1 MRSVMRRFST
11 LRKFTAGH
19 NERPLIVKKFG
30 GTSLN
35 CNRMKNVVDII
46 GRSSESN
53 RMLVVV
59 SAISPEDKLRG
70 TTSLLLKIAN
80 AVLKDEDVN
89 EYMTQLENTHHDVLR
104 NVIQDKTCSFE
115 ASEHVYHEL
124 KSLSGFLDALRVIKE
139 MSPRSMDNIIGV
151 GERLSAG
158 ILACALRSA
167 GLKAQY
173 FDLSSV
179 CKEGVDATLPGYH
192 LHVQKNIGDL
202 LNGKPNGLIPIL
214 TGFMGHFNGGIME
227 TVGRGYSDLTA
238 ALVAAELNA
247 EELQVW
253 KEVSGIF
260 SADPNKVKEA
270 QLLSS
275 VTPMEAAEL
284 TYFGSEVLHPFTM
297 NVAIGKGI
305 PIRIKNTCE
314 PDMPGTAVFPP
325 GMTGEDIDLPYVV
338 KAVTVKKGVNVLSIT
353 PNRMCGNT
361 NTFLVNVFSVLN
373 KHKTIVDLVNISE
386 AQVSIAINKKIV
398 SGVNSLNAILED
410 LSDFADSNVRDDR
423 AILSIIG
430 QGIVGRKGVAAQ
442 MFTSLAE
449 AGVNIEMISQGASE
463 VNVSCVVCENEVDGA
478 MEAAHRGLILT
489 ENAMKLM

>member
-1 MRSVMRRFST
+1 MRSAKRCFST
-11 LRKFTAGH
+11 LRKFTGGH

-35 CNRMKNVVDII
+35 CDRMKNVVDII
-46 GRSSESN
+46 GKSHELN

-80 AVLKDEDVN
+80 GVLNNEDVN
-89 EYMTQLENTHHDVLR
+89 DYMTQLENTHHEVLKS
-104 NVIQDKTCSFE
+104 VIKDKTCSFE
-115 ASEHVYHEL
+115 AAEHVYHEL

-139 MSPRSMDNIIGV
+139 MSPRSMDMIIGV

-158 ILACALRSA
+158 ILACALRSE

-173 FDLSSV
+173 FDLSSL
-179 CKEGVDATLPGYH
+179 CNEGVDATVPGYH
-192 LHVQKNIGDL
+192 LDVQKNIGEL
-202 LNGKPNGLIPIL
+202 LNGKPNGVIPIL
-214 TGFMGHFNGGIME
+214 TGYVGQFNGGIIE
-227 TVGRGYSDLTA
+227 SVGRGYSDLTA

-247 EELQVW
+247 VELQVW
-253 KEVSGIF
+253 KEVNGIY
-260 SADPNKVKEA
+260 SADPKKVKEA
-270 QLLSS
+270 KLLSS

-314 PDMPGTAVFPP
+314 PDLPGTAVFPP
-325 GMTGEDIDLPYVV
+325 GLNDEDKELSYVV
-338 KAVTVKKGVNVLSIT
+338 KAVTVKRGVYILAIT

-373 KHKTIVDLVNISE
+373 KHQVAVDLVNISE
-386 AQVSIAINKKIV
+386 AQVSIAINKKII
-398 SGVNSLNAILED
+398 SGGNFLSSVIDD
-410 LSDFADSNVRDDR
+410 LSDFADSNIRDDR

-442 MFTSLAE
+442 MFTALAD

-463 VNVSCVVCENEVDGA
+463 VNVSCVVCENQVDGA
-478 MEAAHRGLILT
+478 MEAAHRGLCL
-489 ENAMKLM
+489 N